1 MSVETKPSATQPSS
15 ECTSSDLQPLQQ
27 KLLSGNVG
35 LTPSGRAIPF
45 TRAHTLYVSSLRICT
60 VSSRLQSFVASNLH
74 PHWQIRALEAG
85 GGGDCLCHS
94 VGAGLEA
101 LFFSGL
107 PGASD
112 HVLRVLPDFHQLS
125 SKVDMMLKLR
135 SMCAN
140 AWRHK
145 PAWEVLDHVVAAAQR
160 ERIQGAWPDGWS
172 PGSMLINHGFRGVL
186 VFRMQ

>member
-1 MSVETKPSATQPSS
+1 MLLCLHRLLRNGSSICAIALSAEQYARCTSRGIARRRSTERGLPLLGSYACRRNNLRPT

-85 GGGDCLCHS
+85 GGGDCLFHS
-94 VGAGLEA
+94 VGATLEA
-101 LFFSGL
+101 LLLLGL

-112 HVLRVLPDFHQLS
+112 HVLQACRV
-125 SKVDMMLKLR
+125 KL
-135 SMCAN
+135 M
-140 AWRHK
+140 
-145 PAWEVLDHVVAAAQR
+145 
-160 ERIQGAWPDGWS
+160 
-172 PGSMLINHGFRGVL
+172 
-186 VFRMQ
+186 

>member
-1 MSVETKPSATQPSS
+1 MQTQQSTPQQIFEASSHASTQLSQVEGSHLGASSVRMSVETKPSAPQPSS

-85 GGGDCLCHS
+85 GGGDCLFHS

-125 SKVDMMLKLR
+125 SKVDMM
-135 SMCAN
+135 
-140 AWRHK
+140 
-145 PAWEVLDHVVAAAQR
+145 
-160 ERIQGAWPDGWS
+160 
-172 PGSMLINHGFRGVL
+172 F
-186 VFRMQ
+186 